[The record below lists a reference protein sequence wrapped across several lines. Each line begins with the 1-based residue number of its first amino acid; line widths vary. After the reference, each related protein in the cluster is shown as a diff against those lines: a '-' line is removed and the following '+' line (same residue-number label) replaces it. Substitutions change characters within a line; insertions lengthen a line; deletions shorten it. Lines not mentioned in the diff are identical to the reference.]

1 VVTMKTNSEILNELS
16 DVDKRIENN
25 RVRLRDAVIR
35 MTSMGR
41 LSESYMVSNF
51 SSRSHSLAFDMLKA
65 YRSILMEEY
74 DIKESDLISI
84 EKTIEMIKLGEL

>member
-1 VVTMKTNSEILNELS
+1 
-16 DVDKRIENN
+16 
-25 RVRLRDAVIR
+25 
-35 MTSMGR
+35 
-41 LSESYMVSNF
+41 
-51 SSRSHSLAFDMLKA
+51 MLKA